1 MTGAELASLP
11 VGSIV
16 RIDDEEGE
24 IIQTGRVIHIIW
36 PESNLTR
43 IVYTESKAE
52 AKFIEWLKT
61 DGA

>member
-1 MTGAELASLP
+1 MTGAKLANLP

-24 IIQTGRVIHIIW
+24 IIQAGRVVHIIW

-43 IVYTESKAE
+43 IVHMESKAE
-52 AKFIEWLKT
+52 AKFIEWLE
-61 DGA
+61 AE